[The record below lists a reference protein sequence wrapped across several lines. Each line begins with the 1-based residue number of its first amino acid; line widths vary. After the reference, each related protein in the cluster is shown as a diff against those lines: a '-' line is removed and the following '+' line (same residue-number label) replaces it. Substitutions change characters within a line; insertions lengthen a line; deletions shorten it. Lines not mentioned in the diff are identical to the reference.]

1 MRLRQTFHLAALG
14 LSGGRHSGVF
24 CRFRGCP
31 DSGRRFRLTPPVAR
45 RGGVRRTPSQRAG
58 DDQGRSDRGS
68 LGVRRGGRCTPASC
82 TRRTVARTVRSVAH
96 CVRFASSNPLLR
108 CDRGYDSVLRHATS
122 DSEALTHR
130 ERGHETN
137 RREAL
142 RPRSRSG
149 AYADWA
155 DRPHVRVLLLRRAA
169 VRSGRSRVRPKEQA

>member
-45 RGGVRRTPSQRAG
+45 RGGVPRAPSQRAG

-130 ERGHETN
+130 ERGHERTGAKHFDRDLGRARMRIGPTDHTSAYCCWN
-137 RREAL
+137 G
-142 RPRSRSG
+142 RPFG
-149 AYADWA
+149 
-155 DRPHVRVLLLRRAA
+155 
-169 VRSGRSRVRPKEQA
+169 SGRSRVRPKEQA